1 MKHTIFGS
9 VYKGMN
15 VVVEI
20 SEVETD
26 DFDKPLH
33 DIKIIAIKIL

>member
-1 MKHTIFGS
+1 
-9 VYKGMN
+9 MN
-15 VVVEI
+15 VVVQI

-26 DFDKPLH
+26 DFDKPLN